1 MIKIYEKNAD
11 FSPPFLHQNEQIK
24 AFFGIRDMTFECN
37 LPTNL
42 ERKKMKLCPPGL
54 AQELFVRM
62 KKVRKKMNVFI

>member
-1 MIKIYEKNAD
+1 MKKCR
-11 FSPPFLHQNEQIK
+11 FLPPFLHQIEQIK
-24 AFFGIRDMTFECN
+24 AFFCIRDMMFECN

-42 ERKKMKLCPPGL
+42 ERKKKLCPPGL